1 MSNIEEIQVFRLLLQ
16 EGRYYKTTI
25 LTREVG
31 KWPNKKYYS
40 TNQLKYVGKFVK
52 NILYGYHDD
61 TELVSVFDNNGIEE
75 YVRYADDGTTSFV
88 ETFPIIN
95 HELNFELI
103 EKYNNKKIPKLSDIA
118 KRYLSTEEIR
128 ISREYNFF

>member
-1 MSNIEEIQVFRLLLQ
+1 MSNVEEIQVFRLLPQ

-25 LTREVG
+25 ITREVG

-40 TNQLKYVGKFVK
+40 TNKLIYVGKFVK
-52 NILYGYHDD
+52 NIFYGYHDD
-61 TELVSVFDNNGIEE
+61 TELVNIFDNNGIKE

-88 ETFPIIN
+88 ETYPVIN
-95 HELNFELI
+95 PELKFELI
-103 EKYNNKKIPKLSDIA
+103 EKYNNKKIPKLSDFA